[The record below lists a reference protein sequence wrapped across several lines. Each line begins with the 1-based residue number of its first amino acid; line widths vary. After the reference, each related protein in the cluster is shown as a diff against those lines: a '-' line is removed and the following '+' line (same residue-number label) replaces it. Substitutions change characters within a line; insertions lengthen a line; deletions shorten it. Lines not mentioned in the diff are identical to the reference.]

1 MLEVLL
7 LVQNQYQYLYSDGD
21 TAHLLNMQTYEE
33 LTMDI
38 NTLEGSKDK
47 LPYLEVNMEVTVQSL
62 EPEPGPLSW
71 RLPTRHTYKVK
82 SLMDRIAKDRGTTYV
97 TGTLE
102 NGIQAQ
108 IPNFIKPGENLVI
121 DLIIDF
127 SINPDADDS
136 VVVPDHSQTL
146 NDQGTRISADIGDL
160 LSGSKADAVLCVAG
174 GWQGGNAA
182 SSSFLSNAE
191 LSLKQSVNTSL
202 IAAHIAAHH
211 LKPSGL
217 LALTGAVPAQQGGTP
232 GMIGYGMAKAAVHHL
247 VASLAMDGSGI
258 PSPRIVGILP
268 QTLDTPGN
276 RSAMPKADFSSWTPL
291 DTVAELLYNWAS
303 DCYACENGH
312 LYTLITKNSVTSV
325 E

>member
-33 LTMDI
+33 LTMNI
-38 NTLEGSKDK
+38 NMLESSKDK
-47 LPYLEVNMEVTVQSL
+47 LLYLEDNMEEIVQSL

-71 RLPTRHTYKVK
+71 RLPARHTYKVK
-82 SLMDRIAKDRGTTYV
+82 SLVDRIAKDRGTTYV
-97 TGTLE
+97 TVYGGCGALGTSIVKLFKKH
-102 NGIQAQ
+102 AW
-108 IPNFIKPGENLVI
+108 KVVS
-121 DLIIDF
+121 IDF

-303 DCYACENGH
+303 D
-312 LYTLITKNSVTSV
+312 
-325 E
+325 